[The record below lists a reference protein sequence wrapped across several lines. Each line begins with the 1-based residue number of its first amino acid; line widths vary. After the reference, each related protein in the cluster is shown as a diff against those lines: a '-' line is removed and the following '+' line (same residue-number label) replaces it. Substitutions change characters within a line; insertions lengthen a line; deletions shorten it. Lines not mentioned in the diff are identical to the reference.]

1 MSVNFMDGLLG
12 SSVVKP
18 PDAATVAA
26 TVASA
31 VTAAPVPFRP
41 YQTTTVTRA
50 SDMYPFVHAAA
61 PPPTSTSAA
70 SPLGY
75 FTSMDL
81 AKSDAM
87 AAAAAGYAAAALGLG
102 SHAAAAAAA
111 SGAATSPAATAS
123 LMASQQFLAAAELA
137 YPLPRL
143 GVVRPEDALADVPRY
158 PWMALA
164 GSAFRAAAHK
174 LHHRVE
180 EYPHSFH
187 LFSGPNGC
195 PRRRGR
201 QTYTRYQ
208 TLELEKEFHFNHYLT
223 RRRRIEIAHA
233 LCLTERQIKIWFQNR
248 RMKLKKE
255 LRAVKEINEQAR
267 LEAKHSG
274 KQPPSSGSADSALP
288 QSSSSS
294 SATSARTGGG
304 RCASDGAPRTELADS
319 DDSDK
324 DDDDVIL
331 NPDEPYDDLDTHE
344 APATPQRP
352 LPLALGVV
360 DVKGASSSSA
370 SCGALPRA

>member
-1 MSVNFMDGLLG
+1 MC
-12 SSVVKP
+12 
-18 PDAATVAA
+18 
-26 TVASA
+26 
-31 VTAAPVPFRP
+31 
-41 YQTTTVTRA
+41 
-50 SDMYPFVHAAA
+50 
-61 PPPTSTSAA
+61 
-70 SPLGY
+70 
-75 FTSMDL
+75 
-81 AKSDAM
+81 
-87 AAAAAGYAAAALGLG
+87 
-102 SHAAAAAAA
+102 
-111 SGAATSPAATAS
+111 
-123 LMASQQFLAAAELA
+123 
-137 YPLPRL
+137 
-143 GVVRPEDALADVPRY
+143 
-158 PWMALA
+158 
-164 GSAFRAAAHK
+164 SAFRAAAHK

-274 KQPPSSGSADSALP
+274 KQPPSGVGADAGSALP

-294 SATSARTGGG
+294 SATSARTGG
-304 RCASDGAPRTELADS
+304 RCTSDGAPRTEVADS

-331 NPDEPYDDLDTHE
+331 NPDEPYDDLDTSE
-344 APATPQRP
+344 APTTPQRP

-360 DVKGASSSSA
+360 DVKGASSSA
-370 SCGALPRA
+370 ACGALPRA